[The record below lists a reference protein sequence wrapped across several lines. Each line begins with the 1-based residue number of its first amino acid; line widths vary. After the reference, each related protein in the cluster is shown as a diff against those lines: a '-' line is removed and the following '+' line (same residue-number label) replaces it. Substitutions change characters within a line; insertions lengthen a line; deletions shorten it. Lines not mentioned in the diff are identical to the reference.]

1 MLPRGSIFFP
11 LRVTQMRIENTCT
24 CKIKDHYNQETAN
37 DKLRECQSCNVRK
50 KVKIRNRYNQAPHQI
65 QDNTWESDKNTIKK
79 NIQESQEVSPFQPP
93 NFDAG
98 NIKYFT
104 THVLTQY

>member
-11 LRVTQMRIENTCT
+11 LRVTHMRIENTCT

-79 NIQESQEVSPFQPP
+79 TYKRAKRSALSNRLILMQGILSILQHMF
-93 NFDAG
+93 
-98 NIKYFT
+98 
-104 THVLTQY
+104 